1 MDVGSRY
8 LDCGSKEI
16 PLTQNSDSG
25 ATATVMLI
33 TGRSRI
39 LPDLGELWQ
48 SRHLIVL
55 FVWRNLKLRF
65 KQSALAI
72 VWIVLQPI
80 AATGVFAIFLGGLA
94 KIPSAGV
101 PYPIFVAVGLV
112 LWQFFSRA
120 LAEGTVSL
128 VGMTSVLSKIYL
140 PRLIVPI
147 AAVLTAAV
155 DFLIVLALL
164 LVVLGV
170 TGYLSAR
177 AAWAAPALIV
187 LVAAAAFGC
196 ALWTSALDVHFRDT
210 RVIVGFA
217 LQFGL
222 FFTPIVYPV
231 DLVPGAW
238 QTIYLLNPLVPLI
251 GAFRWSLV
259 AGVAPPPWW
268 SLGVGT
274 GLIVVVLLG
283 GLVVFTRS
291 ERSMMDRI

>member
-1 MDVGSRY
+1 M
-8 LDCGSKEI
+8 EI
-16 PLTQNSDSG
+16 PLTPSANPGAATKVMVITSG
-25 ATATVMLI
+25 
-33 TGRSRI
+33 GRT
-39 LPDLGELWQ
+39 LPDFAEFWRF
-48 SRHLIVL
+48 RHLIVL

-65 KQSALAI
+65 KQSALAVI
-72 VWIVLQPI
+72 WIVLQPV
-80 AATGVFAIFLGGLA
+80 AATGVFAIFFGGLA
-94 KIPSAGV
+94 KIPSGGI
-101 PYPIFVAVGLV
+101 PYPIFVVVGLV
-112 LWQFFSRA
+112 LWQFFGRA
-120 LAEGTVSL
+120 LAEATVSL

-164 LVVLGV
+164 VVVLLV
-170 TGYLSAR
+170 TGYLPAR
-177 AAWAAPALIV
+177 AIWAGPASIL
-187 LVAAAAFGC
+187 LAAAAAFGC

-210 RVIVGFA
+210 RVVVGFV

-231 DLVPGAW
+231 ALVPGTW

-251 GAFRWSLV
+251 DAFRWSLV
-259 AGVAPPPWW
+259 AGAPPPPLW

-274 GLIVVVLLG
+274 GLIIAALLG

-291 ERSMMDRI
+291 ERTMMDRI